1 MLDVALPFEL
11 PTSSFAT
18 SMDTTAPKT
27 VMASPTG
34 SQGTTATLPQGST
47 TGSATKS
54 HDGCFLTALSTEL
67 IDHII
72 DHIPYESQLDFA
84 QTCKRLADCSSR
96 VLKRHQEAFKKYRVA
111 SDISP
116 VTIPTLLRSVF
127 GRADPI
133 LAWHVRSI
141 EIWYDRTS
149 WLDWKPLRFD
159 QPLHEEDMHVD
170 STSWNWQD
178 DELDEYLEDIDDQL
192 VAMIAAGDEE
202 ILNEAR
208 EHVEEGLDGIL
219 KALLIAYC
227 PRLKDVKFITH
238 EHKRKSTLGWLRR
251 LIQGSILHGSHWPP
265 GLCSVQ
271 NVAVGVES
279 DTWMTTRHTESDQGH
294 LDGTNKSMEIFSTLL
309 RLPYLTSIYYNDLR
323 RASWDDP
330 TEFESRT
337 LISMHSSTVKHIFL
351 DDCGDMP
358 DSFRSALPRAP
369 HALETFTLRAGNSG
383 DRMDDADQL
392 VSGLCKAQNNSLHT
406 LMFYGPYNADEIHGY
421 RCSVYR
427 NEELNDARYNL
438 ETVAI
443 DISDVEL
450 DCFYST
456 SEFSYEENKAR
467 TEEENRKYFVKW
479 FRELAF
485 PETTQRIVFWGR
497 VEECFMPGCE
507 DKFLDWLE
515 DALIYVIE
523 SWRWKEGWD
532 SADEEEFDKLST
544 AYESFLENLKAIYLE
559 DIERQYQRSER
570 DETKEPRTDKVYFR
584 RLVEVAKEA
593 GIDVYTLTNRAP
605 AKHSHDFPTAPDK
618 YDLRSGPWWERR
630 NETTDWVFDV
640 YKGRRVPP
648 GCGKCGKCEQCL
660 GEYVKELWESLDE

>member
-1 MLDVALPFEL
+1 
-11 PTSSFAT
+11 
-18 SMDTTAPKT
+18 
-27 VMASPTG
+27 MASPTG
-34 SQGTTATLPQGST
+34 CQDTTATLPQGST
-47 TGSATKS
+47 SGPATTT
-54 HDGCFLTALSTEL
+54 HDGCFITALSTEL

-72 DHIPYESQLDFA
+72 DDIPYESQVDFA
-84 QTCKRLADCSSR
+84 RTCKRLADCSSR

-116 VTIPTLLRSVF
+116 ATIPTLLRSVF

-159 QPLHEEDMHVD
+159 QPLHEGDMDVD

-178 DELDEYLEDIDDQL
+178 DELDEYLEDIEDQF
-192 VAMIAAGDEE
+192 VAMIGGGDDE
-202 ILNEAR
+202 IYTEAR
-208 EHVEEGLDGIL
+208 EQFADGLDGIL

-227 PRLKDVKFITH
+227 PRLRDVKFITH
-238 EHKRKSTLGWLRR
+238 EHRKKSTLGWLRR
-251 LIQGSILHGSHWPP
+251 LIQGSILYGVHWPP
-265 GLCSVQ
+265 GLCNLE

-279 DTWMTTRHTESDQGH
+279 DTWMTTRHTHSDQGH

-309 RLPYLTSIYYNDLR
+309 RLPRLTSIYYNDLR
-323 RASWDDP
+323 RTSWDDE
-330 TEFESRT
+330 TDFESRT
-337 LISMHSSTVKHIFL
+337 LIPMHSSTVKHIFL

-358 DSFRSALPRAP
+358 HSFRFALARAP
-369 HALETFTLRAGNSG
+369 RALETFTLRAGNSG

-392 VSGLCKAQNNSLHT
+392 VSGLCGAQSNSLHT
-406 LMFYGPYNADEIHGY
+406 LMFYGPYHWDEIHGY

-427 NEELNDARYNL
+427 NEELNNSGSL

-443 DISDVEL
+443 HISDVEL

-456 SEFSYEENKAR
+456 DDSTKEEDKKK
-467 TEEENRKYFVKW
+467 EEERNRKYFVKW
-479 FRELAF
+479 FRETAF
-485 PETTQRIVFWGR
+485 PETTQRIVFWGG
-497 VEECFMPGCE
+497 VDECYMPGCSG
-507 DKFLDWLE
+507 KFLDWLE
-515 DALIYVIE
+515 DAFINIIE
-523 SWRWKEGWD
+523 SRRWKEGWD

-544 AYESFLENLKAIYLE
+544 AYESFLPNLKAIYLE
-559 DIERQYQRSER
+559 DIERQYYRS
-570 DETKEPRTDKVYFR
+570 KQPKKDKVYFR

-593 GIDVYTLTNRAP
+593 EIDVYTLTNRAP
-605 AKHSHDFPTAPDK
+605 AKHSHDFPTAPEK

-630 NETTDWVFDV
+630 DETKDWVFDI

-660 GEYVKELWESLDE
+660 GVYVKQLWESLDE

>member
-1 MLDVALPFEL
+1 MDV
-11 PTSSFAT
+11 
-18 SMDTTAPKT
+18 TAPKFA
-27 VMASPTG
+27 MASSTG
-34 SQGTTATLPQGST
+34 SQGTTATLPQGPTS
-47 TGSATKS
+47 GSATTS
-54 HDGCFLTALSTEL
+54 HDECFITALSTEL
-67 IDHII
+67 VHHII
-72 DHIPYESQLDFA
+72 DHVPYESQLDFA
-84 QTCKRLADCSSR
+84 RTCKRLADCSSR
-96 VLKRHQEAFKKYRVA
+96 VLERHQEAFKKYRVA
-111 SDISP
+111 SDVSP

-159 QPLHEEDMHVD
+159 QPLHEGDMDID

-178 DELDEYLEDIDDQL
+178 DELEEYLEDIEDQS
-192 VAMIAAGDEE
+192 VALLNGGDEE
-202 ILNEAR
+202 IYTEAR
-208 EHVEEGLDGIL
+208 EQVEAGLDGIL

-227 PRLKDVKFITH
+227 PRLRDIKFVTH
-238 EHKRKSTLGWLRR
+238 EHKQKSTLGWLRR

-265 GLCSVQ
+265 GLCNVQ
-271 NVAVGVES
+271 NVAVGVDS

-309 RLPYLTSIYYNDLR
+309 RLPGLTLIYYNDLR
-323 RASWDDP
+323 RTSWDDG
-330 TEFESRT
+330 TDFESRT
-337 LISMHSSTVKHIFL
+337 LIPMHSSTVKHIFL

-358 DSFRSALPRAP
+358 YSFRFALPRAP
-369 HALETFTLRAGNSG
+369 HALETFTLRAGNSD

-392 VSGLCKAQNNSLHT
+392 VHGLCEAQSNSLHT
-406 LMFYGPYNADEIHGY
+406 LMFYGPYNLGEIHGY

-427 NEELNDARYNL
+427 NEELNNYGSL

-443 DISDVEL
+443 HISDVEL

-456 SEFSYEENKAR
+456 TDSSNDEDKER
-467 TEEENRKYFVKW
+467 TEENNRKFFIKW
-479 FRELAF
+479 FRETAF
-485 PETTQRIVFWGR
+485 PETTQRIVFWGT
-497 VEECFMPGCE
+497 VDECYMPGCSG
-507 DKFLDWLE
+507 KFLDWLE

-544 AYESFLENLKAIYLE
+544 AYESFLPNLKAIYLE
-559 DIERQYQRSER
+559 DIERQYKRSER
-570 DETKEPRTDKVYFR
+570 DETKEPRTDKIYFR

-593 GIDVYTLTNRAP
+593 GIDIYTLTNRAP
-605 AKHSHDFPTAPDK
+605 AKHSHNFPTAPDK

-630 NETTDWVFDV
+630 DETMDWVFDV
-640 YKGRRVPP
+640 YQGRRVPP

>member
-1 MLDVALPFEL
+1 
-11 PTSSFAT
+11 
-18 SMDTTAPKT
+18 
-27 VMASPTG
+27 MASSTG
-34 SQGTTATLPQGST
+34 TQGTTAIVSRGSKSR
-47 TGSATKS
+47 SAAAK
-54 HDGCFLTALSTEL
+54 HDECFITALSTEL
-67 IDHII
+67 IQHII

-84 QTCKRLADCSSR
+84 RTCKRLAECSSW

-149 WLDWKPLRFD
+149 WLDWKPLHFY
-159 QPLHEEDMHVD
+159 QPLHEEDTSVD

-178 DELDEYLEDIDDQL
+178 DELVEYLEDIEDQL
-192 VAMIAAGDEE
+192 VAMIGGGDEE
-202 ILNEAR
+202 VYTEAR
-208 EHVEEGLDGIL
+208 EQFEDGLDGIL

-227 PRLKDVKFITH
+227 PRLRDVKFVTH
-238 EHKRKSTLGWLRR
+238 EHKQKSTLGWLRR
-251 LIQGSILHGSHWPP
+251 LIQGSILYGSHWPP
-265 GLCSVQ
+265 GLCNVQ

-279 DTWMTTRHTESDQGH
+279 DTWMTSRHTDSDQGH

-309 RLPYLTSIYYNDLR
+309 RLPRLTSIYYNDLR
-323 RASWDDP
+323 RTSWDDP
-330 TEFESRT
+330 TDFESRT
-337 LISMHSSTVKHIFL
+337 LIPMHSSTVKHIFL

-358 DSFRSALPRAP
+358 YSFRFALPRAP

-392 VSGLCKAQNNSLHT
+392 VNGLCEAQSQSLHT
-406 LMFYGPYNADEIHGY
+406 LMFYGPYDGNEIHGY

-427 NEELNDARYNL
+427 NEELNSGGNL

-456 SEFSYEENKAR
+456 SGFSDEENKER
-467 TEEENRKYFVKW
+467 TEEEARKYFVKW
-479 FRELAF
+479 FRETAF

-497 VEECFMPGCE
+497 AEEYYMPGCE
-507 DKFLDWLE
+507 CKFLDWLE
-515 DALIYVIE
+515 DALINVIE

-544 AYESFLENLKAIYLE
+544 AYESFLPNLKAVYLE
-559 DIERQYQRSER
+559 DIERQYKRSED
-570 DETKEPRTDKVYFR
+570 DEDKEPRTEKVYFR

-593 GIDVYTLTNRAP
+593 EIDVYTLTNRAP
-605 AKHSHDFPTAPDK
+605 AKNSHEFPTAPDK

-630 NETTDWVFDV
+630 DETVDWVFDV

-648 GCGKCGKCEQCL
+648 GCGKCGKCEKCL
-660 GEYVKELWESLDE
+660 GEYVKELWESLNE

>member
-1 MLDVALPFEL
+1 
-11 PTSSFAT
+11 
-18 SMDTTAPKT
+18 
-27 VMASPTG
+27 MASPTG
-34 SQGTTATLPQGST
+34 SQGTTAAVPQGST
-47 TGSATKS
+47 LGSATRS
-54 HDGCFLTALSTEL
+54 HDGCFITALSTEL

-72 DHIPYESQLDFA
+72 DHIPYESQVDFA
-84 QTCKRLADCSSR
+84 CTCKRIADCSSR
-96 VLKRHQEAFKKYRVA
+96 VLERHQEAFKKYRVA

-116 VTIPTLLRSVF
+116 VTVPTLLRSVF

-149 WLDWKPLRFD
+149 WLDWKTLRFD
-159 QPLHEEDMHVD
+159 QPLNEEETNVD
-170 STSWNWQD
+170 STSWKWQD
-178 DELDEYLEDIDDQL
+178 DELEEYLEDVDDQF
-192 VAMIAAGDEE
+192 VAMLVGGDEE
-202 ILNEAR
+202 ILTEAR
-208 EHVEEGLDGIL
+208 EHFEDGLDGIL
-219 KALLIAYC
+219 KALLIAHC
-227 PRLKDVKFITH
+227 PRLRDVKFVTH
-238 EHKRKSTLGWLRR
+238 EHKQKSTLGWLKR

-265 GLCSVQ
+265 GLCNVQ

-279 DTWMTTRHTESDQGH
+279 DTWMTTRHTSSNHGH
-294 LDGTNKSMEIFSTLL
+294 LDPANESMEIFSTLL
-309 RLPYLTSIYYNDLR
+309 RLPRLTSIYYNDLR
-323 RASWDDP
+323 RTSWDDE
-330 TEFESRT
+330 TDFESRT
-337 LISMHSSTVKHIFL
+337 LIPKHSSTVKHIFL
-351 DDCGDMP
+351 DDCGDMTHE
-358 DSFRSALPRAP
+358 FRSALSRAP
-369 HALETFTLRAGNSG
+369 RALETFTLRAGNSG
-383 DRMDDADQL
+383 DRMEDADQL
-392 VSGLCKAQNNSLHT
+392 VSGLCGAQSNSLHT
-406 LMFYGPYNADEIHGY
+406 LMFYGPYDSNEIHGY

-427 NEELNDARYNL
+427 NEELNSSGNL

-456 SEFSYEENKAR
+456 SDFSDEENRER

-479 FRELAF
+479 FRETAF
-485 PETTQRIVFWGR
+485 PATTQRLVFWGR
-497 VEECFMPGCE
+497 PDECYMPGCR

-515 DALIYVIE
+515 DALINVIE

-559 DIERQYQRSER
+559 DMERQYKRSER
-570 DETKEPRTDKVYFR
+570 RPKEPRTDKVYFR

-630 NETTDWVFDV
+630 DETADWVFDV

>member
-1 MLDVALPFEL
+1 
-11 PTSSFAT
+11 
-18 SMDTTAPKT
+18 
-27 VMASPTG
+27 MASSTG
-34 SQGTTATLPQGST
+34 TQGST
-47 TGSATKS
+47 AIVSRGSTSRSAAAK
-54 HDGCFLTALSTEL
+54 HDGCFITALSTEL
-67 IDHII
+67 IQHII

-84 QTCKRLADCSSR
+84 RTCKRLAECSSW
-96 VLKRHQEAFKKYRVA
+96 VLKRHQEVFKKYRVA

-149 WLDWKPLRFD
+149 WLDWKPLDFD
-159 QPLHEEDMHVD
+159 QPLNEEDMGAG
-170 STSWNWQD
+170 TSWNWQD
-178 DELDEYLEDIDDQL
+178 DELEEYLEDIEDQL
-192 VAMIAAGDEE
+192 VAMIGGGDEE
-202 ILNEAR
+202 VYTQAR
-208 EHVEEGLDGIL
+208 EQFEDGLDGIL

-227 PRLKDVKFITH
+227 PRLRDVKFVTH
-238 EHKRKSTLGWLRR
+238 EHKQKSTLGWLRR
-251 LIQGSILHGSHWPP
+251 LIQGSILYGSHWPP
-265 GLCSVQ
+265 GLCNVQ

-279 DTWMTTRHTESDQGH
+279 DTWMTARHTDSDQGH

-309 RLPYLTSIYYNDLR
+309 RLPRLTSIYYNDLR
-323 RASWDDP
+323 RTSWDDP
-330 TEFESRT
+330 TDFESRT
-337 LISMHSSTVKHIFL
+337 LIPMHSSTVKHIFL

-358 DSFRSALPRAP
+358 YSFRFALPRAP

-392 VSGLCKAQNNSLHT
+392 VNCLCEAQSKSLNT
-406 LMFYGPYNADEIHGY
+406 LMFYGPYDGNEIHGY

-427 NEELNDARYNL
+427 NEELNSADNL

-456 SEFSYEENKAR
+456 SGFSDEENKER
-467 TEEENRKYFVKW
+467 TEEEARKYFVKW
-479 FRELAF
+479 FRETAF

-497 VEECFMPGCE
+497 VEEYYMPGCE
-507 DKFLDWLE
+507 CKFLDWLE
-515 DALIYVIE
+515 DALINVIE

-544 AYESFLENLKAIYLE
+544 AYESFLPNLKAVYLE
-559 DIERQYQRSER
+559 DIERQYKRSED
-570 DETKEPRTDKVYFR
+570 DEDKEPRTEKIYFR

-593 GIDVYTLTNRAP
+593 EIDVYTLNNRAP
-605 AKHSHDFPTAPDK
+605 AKNSHEFPTAPDK

-630 NETTDWVFDV
+630 DETVDWVFDV

-648 GCGKCGKCEQCL
+648 GCGKCGKCEKCL
-660 GEYVKELWESLDE
+660 GEYVKELWESLNE